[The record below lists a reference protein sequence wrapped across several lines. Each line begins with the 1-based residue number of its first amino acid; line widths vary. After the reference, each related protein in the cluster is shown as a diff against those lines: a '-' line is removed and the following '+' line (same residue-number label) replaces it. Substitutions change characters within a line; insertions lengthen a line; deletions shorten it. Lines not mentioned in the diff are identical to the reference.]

1 MAAEQWVRVTGQ
13 TVYGF
18 PLSMTGSQL
27 TDVEYQLGS
36 FKGDGLGCTS
46 AAAATNLGAR
56 LVGSFDSRLEAI
68 AAILRFQD
76 VAPAENSV
84 GIA

>member
-1 MAAEQWVRVTGQ
+1 MVTEQWVRITGQ

-18 PLSMTGSQL
+18 PPSMTGSQL

-36 FKGDGLGCTS
+36 FKGDGLGSTS
-46 AAAATNLGAR
+46 AAAATRSGPR
-56 LVGSFDSRLEAI
+56 FVGSFDTRLEAI
-68 AAILRFQD
+68 AAILR
-76 VAPAENSV
+76 VKEIAPSANSV